1 MMVLLTVL
9 MVAELAAPAADATA
23 RSDTYET
30 VGSNNERQ
38 GHFAECG
45 CSMLAAAEAQPDSP
59 RHAERLW
66 KAGQCFENAHLTN
79 RATASWLAEIQAH
92 PKDPFARK
100 ATARLARRYRDL
112 CYDCDSDSP
121 YPQTPSLPDESRE
134 FKEARDAAMFRDI
147 GLPEQSLAR
156 LELYAKS
163 RGARQ
168 PGAVARAYFEMVA
181 VYERE
186 QRPELL
192 TAHLER
198 YLRRWA
204 RFDTRDRRLRAH
216 FVLGEVLW
224 KASCRTTSEKGT
236 CTHRR
241 VVAAAAAQAH
251 FRLAVKLWKG
261 GEAVNG
267 IAGIEAES
275 RTSEATNAAAGALF
289 YIAENEYEDAL
300 QVDGARFP
308 RRLATVLPTYQRV
321 VELHTAPWVAAAA
334 ARLGQLYAST
344 TDATTKAVEAFELCL
359 ATATARDDQW
369 AALCDR
375 ELNRLNHS
383 RSAAASEVVS
393 AAAYEPPIRLS
404 PTPPVMVTVWLD
416 PCPDWQ
422 ESFLRR

>member
-147 GLPEQSLAR
+147 GLSLLAG
-156 LELYAKS
+156 ELIALQQRGYTIEEVAESVRGRGLAITTPTLKNYLQRAKS
-163 RGARQ
+163 KTEKRAKNGARTASGGSVS
-168 PGAVARAYFEMVA
+168 GAPKAAK
-181 VYERE
+181 RE
-186 QRPELL
+186 APNVPTPTQTQTPPAAKQATSTPE
-192 TAHLER
+192 A
-198 YLRRWA
+198 
-204 RFDTRDRRLRAH
+204 
-216 FVLGEVLW
+216 G
-224 KASCRTTSEKGT
+224 
-236 CTHRR
+236 
-241 VVAAAAAQAH
+241 AAP
-251 FRLAVKLWKG
+251 
-261 GEAVNG
+261 
-267 IAGIEAES
+267 
-275 RTSEATNAAAGALF
+275 EATALRSGKGA
-289 YIAENEYEDAL
+289 
-300 QVDGARFP
+300 
-308 RRLATVLPTYQRV
+308 
-321 VELHTAPWVAAAA
+321 
-334 ARLGQLYAST
+334 
-344 TDATTKAVEAFELCL
+344 
-359 ATATARDDQW
+359 
-369 AALCDR
+369 
-375 ELNRLNHS
+375 
-383 RSAAASEVVS
+383 
-393 AAAYEPPIRLS
+393 
-404 PTPPVMVTVWLD
+404 
-416 PCPDWQ
+416 
-422 ESFLRR
+422 FLVQDKKSY